1 MSNNHYK
8 DQARHYIECGLT
20 VVTLLAQ
27 KTDHFQGLVFT
38 AYANDCS
45 VRSHQLGSTPRR
57 DIYVDAVAA
66 LAGGMDNE
74 EFKNNVRSKIQLEI
88 DRAQPN
94 EGVSL

>member
-66 LAGGMDNE
+66 LAGGDD
-74 EFKNNVRSKIQLEI
+74 EFKDKVRSKIQLEL
-88 DRAQPN
+88 DRASTP
-94 EGVSL
+94 SAL